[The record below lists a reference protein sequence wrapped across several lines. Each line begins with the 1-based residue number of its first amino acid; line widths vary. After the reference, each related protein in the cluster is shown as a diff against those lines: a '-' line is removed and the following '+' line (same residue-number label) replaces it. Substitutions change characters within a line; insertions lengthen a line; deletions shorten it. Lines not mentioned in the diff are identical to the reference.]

1 MALAL
6 GPCMLV
12 APLVVV
18 ALILAIPLWP
28 VALAL
33 LLLVLAVTW
42 PLEMG
47 CRLLRIP
54 AFRGATATVWR
65 WLKWMSMPFNWF
77 DKPKRPG

>member
-1 MALAL
+1 
-6 GPCMLV
+6 MLV

-18 ALILAIPLWP
+18 ALIVAIPLWP

-33 LLLVLAVTW
+33 LAALLVVTW
-42 PLEMG
+42 PLEVL

-65 WLKWMSMPFNWF
+65 WLKWMSMPLNWF
-77 DKPKRPG
+77 DKPQQKKL

>member
-1 MALAL
+1 
-6 GPCMLV
+6 MLV

-33 LLLVLAVTW
+33 LTVLLIVTW
-42 PLEMG
+42 PIELL
-47 CRLLRIP
+47 CRLLHIP

-65 WLKWMSMPFNWF
+65 WLVWMSMPLNWF
-77 DKPKRPG
+77 DTPKRTEQQEKL